1 VTYMEAIGPAIV
13 VPLLLMLAC
22 IMRCKRRRKRR
33 TSLLSI
39 ELPVLTDQGET
50 SPHFRR
56 VDLKDH
62 LRTAVAQLVKEGT
75 VRGANSKFAGNAKE
89 LRFGRP
95 KDATLGI
102 ASFMQISDEAV
113 RTGMNEGVDA
123 ICREMRASSDV
134 ARECLEYVLNGRA
147 GSSAALFENSPYP
160 RDCDENGTR
169 EDRLTLTGE
178 GMTLDDFV
186 AHPDSLA
193 ANLSRAHV
201 LALRLYTSATY
212 KVINDP
218 LRGLASGER
227 ALPHD
232 LPVTVAFIQDAIKK
246 LRAVSAPEETTIT
259 PEATDVRLNRR
270 LPVRTGELPLASVP
284 SSQQFLVPAAFP
296 VEASSSGSS
305 PLLSPKRQVLKDL
318 WRGLRDVRVDDS
330 SQFMRDGGT
339 DYAPQSTSSDLRVA
353 VSYTEFSREGA
364 SPVLLRLRIRTF
376 MDQGVDLAYLSCFPA
391 EAERLYPPLTY
402 LEPTR
407 KQVITVPIPDAG
419 RTTTFTIITVVPH
432 FG

>member
-1 VTYMEAIGPAIV
+1 
-13 VPLLLMLAC
+13 
-22 IMRCKRRRKRR
+22 
-33 TSLLSI
+33 
-39 ELPVLTDQGET
+39 
-50 SPHFRR
+50 
-56 VDLKDH
+56 
-62 LRTAVAQLVKEGT
+62 
-75 VRGANSKFAGNAKE
+75 
-89 LRFGRP
+89 
-95 KDATLGI
+95 
-102 ASFMQISDEAV
+102 
-113 RTGMNEGVDA
+113 
-123 ICREMRASSDV
+123 
-134 ARECLEYVLNGRA
+134 
-147 GSSAALFENSPYP
+147 
-160 RDCDENGTR
+160 
-169 EDRLTLTGE
+169 
-178 GMTLDDFV
+178 
-186 AHPDSLA
+186 
-193 ANLSRAHV
+193 
-201 LALRLYTSATY
+201 
-212 KVINDP
+212 
-218 LRGLASGER
+218 
-227 ALPHD
+227 LPHD

-246 LRAVSAPEETTIT
+246 LRAVSATEETTIT